1 MERLTRQEQAK
12 AGFRRRAR
20 RAAGRE
26 IRLDR
31 DAVDHFLGQT
41 EDSDADLRNEA
52 VLALCPCHV
61 QANIERVWDRLLVM
75 VTDPDA
81 KVRGTVLHT
90 LCDGSPREREA
101 AIVQALERMYNDP
114 DPKLRR
120 RVRHVLAT
128 YRRRGRINIL

>member
-1 MERLTRQEQAK
+1 MDRLARQQQAK

-20 RAAGRE
+20 RAPGRE
-26 IRLDR
+26 IRLDPA
-31 DAVDHFLGQT
+31 AVDVFLRQT
-41 EDSDADLRNEA
+41 EDPDAALRNEA

-61 QANIERVWDRLLVM
+61 QSNIERVWDRLLMM

-101 AIVQALERMYNDP
+101 AVVQALEQMYNDA

-120 RVRHVLAT
+120 RVRQVLAV
-128 YRRRGRINIL
+128 YRRKGKINIL